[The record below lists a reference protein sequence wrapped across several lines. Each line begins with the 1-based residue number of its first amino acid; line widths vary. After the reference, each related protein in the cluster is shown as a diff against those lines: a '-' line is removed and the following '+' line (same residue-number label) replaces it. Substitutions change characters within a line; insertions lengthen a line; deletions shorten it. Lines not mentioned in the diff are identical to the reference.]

1 MIMMKRMLFD
11 SSVYGRLV
19 EDSEL
24 IGMLLKQIP
33 EKFVIYGS
41 ETIRRELRDTPKYV
55 RHEGKN
61 LRIFL
66 LNIYSSVTREQGG
79 ARSNEKM
86 RDDFL
91 IIATA
96 AIYNLDIVI
105 SDDEKTMFSESSIKA
120 YRIVNEK
127 SGGFA
132 GMMPDKF
139 FDAFS
144 ECRVFHR
151 LGNIFC
157 KLVCFFHVYHNLLLS
172 KEIFKVNYGCGGSG
186 APSTGRNGADGRGEV
201 RIWPR

>member
-1 MIMMKRMLFD
+1 MVKVDDYEKGNEELWCEMMMKRMLFD

-33 EKFVIYGS
+33 EKFVVYGS

-66 LNIYSSVTREQGG
+66 LNIYSSVTREHELRLNKLVKILSSDYFVEYVKQGG

-120 YRIVNEK
+120 YRIVNKKYGLQNPVFLTYRRFKAYLK
-127 SGGFA
+127 SQEDL
-132 GMMPDKF
+132 P
-139 FDAFS
+139 
-144 ECRVFHR
+144 V
-151 LGNIFC
+151 
-157 KLVCFFHVYHNLLLS
+157 
-172 KEIFKVNYGCGGSG
+172 
-186 APSTGRNGADGRGEV
+186 
-201 RIWPR
+201 